1 MYVYGK
7 RPHDVEEHAVP
18 KKMCRNPVTKLEEV
32 TLEARFKNKIS
43 IGVARAFL
51 RENEEMFQDRRGK
64 MIQGKVFK
72 KIRTH

>member
-1 MYVYGK
+1 M
-7 RPHDVEEHAVP
+7 EEHAVP

-64 MIQGKVFK
+64 MIQDKVVNILK
-72 KIRTH
+72 NNNTLILNPN